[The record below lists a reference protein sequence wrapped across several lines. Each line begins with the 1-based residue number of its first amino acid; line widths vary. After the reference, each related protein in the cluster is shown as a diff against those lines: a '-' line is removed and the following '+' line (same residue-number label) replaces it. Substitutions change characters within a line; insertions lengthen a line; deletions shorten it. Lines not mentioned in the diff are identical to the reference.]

1 MNGNQMLIRCFFKSP
16 RILIVDPRGSGT
28 AKTTIVKDYLAEVRR
43 PAVGNILGETV
54 TGLLGLQFTFNV
66 SMYIYIARTIGALA
80 HGGSSAARPVLR

>member
-1 MNGNQMLIRCFFKSP
+1 M
-16 RILIVDPRGSGT
+16 DPRGSGT

-66 SMYIYIARTIGALA
+66 SMYI
-80 HGGSSAARPVLR
+80 